1 MIKSPINA
9 AFEKCK
15 KENRPALLS
24 YTVAGDNTKKKSL
37 EILNSIASNADI
49 CEIGFPHNTPIAD
62 GGQIQTSSYRAIKN
76 GIKMK
81 DVFQIVKKFK
91 KNKNAKPVI
100 LMGYYNMIYQYG
112 ENNFLKMCKIV
123 GVNGLIVVDLPWP
136 DNMNFA
142 KKCKKKSI
150 NFIQL
155 LSPTTSKIRMK
166 KIIKNSHDML
176 YYISML
182 STTGGKLK
190 VSPRKILKNY
200 DRIKKI
206 IKNKKKNLV
215 IGFGITSK
223 NISSFKKADGC
234 VVGSEICKKISQSI
248 KNKQNPVINVSNMI
262 KKLSR
267 KLL

>member
-1 MIKSPINA
+1 MSISPISL
-9 AFEKCK
+9 AFKKCK
-15 KENRPALLS
+15 KEKRSALLT
-24 YTVAGDNTKKKSL
+24 YIVAGDSTKKKSL
-37 EILNSIASNADI
+37 EILNAISKHVDI

-62 GGQIQTSSYRAIKN
+62 GGQIQTSAYRAIKN

-112 ENNFLKMCKIV
+112 ENKFLKKCKQV

-136 DNMNFA
+136 DNKIIS
-142 KKCKKKSI
+142 KKCRKKGI

-155 LSPTTSKIRMK
+155 LSPTTSFIRTK
-166 KIIKNSHDML
+166 KIIKDSHDMV

-190 VSPRKILKNY
+190 ISPKKILEKY
-200 DRIKKI
+200 KKIKKI
-206 IKNKKKNLV
+206 NKSKNIV

-223 NISSFKKADGC
+223 TISSLKKADGL
-234 VVGSEICKKISQSI
+234 VVGSALCKEISKSL
-248 KNKQNPVINVSNMI
+248 KNRQNPVTNVANMV
-262 KKLSR
+262 SR
-267 KLL
+267 LKNKIQ